1 MNANLQ
7 GAQFNDVR
15 LLDHATGTSSTV
27 ANGVSPEMA
36 SLNAQLW
43 RKSNPRRYGAAVVAA
58 K

>member
-7 GAQFNDVR
+7 GAQFSDVR

-27 ANGVSPEMA
+27 ANSVSPEMA
-36 SLNAQLW
+36 NLNAQLW
-43 RKSNPRRYGAAVVAA
+43 RKSNPRRYGATVLPS